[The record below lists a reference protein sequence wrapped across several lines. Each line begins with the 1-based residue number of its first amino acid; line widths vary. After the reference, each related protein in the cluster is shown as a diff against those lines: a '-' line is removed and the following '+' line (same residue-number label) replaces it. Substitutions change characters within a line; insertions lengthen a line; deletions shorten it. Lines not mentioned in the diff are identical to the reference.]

1 MPRKEESMN
10 STLGN
15 NESIVKVLK
24 EQNEIIQTV
33 TSEVNKIIST
43 LKSGDFESFVRVE
56 KRITQV
62 QNEVE
67 KLSKI
72 LSTVSASSETN
83 SIKTETAPK
92 PCESTMQYGT
102 PAVIQC
108 KVWQEFQEFA
118 SGAENVSFAF
128 READRTF
135 EADAL
140 KNNSIVAYIG
150 SAPGQKVLL
159 KAWLSQQMNVAE
171 PRVFEG
177 SLAKV

>member
-1 MPRKEESMN
+1 MN
-10 STLGN
+10 SSFGN
-15 NESIVKVLK
+15 AESVVKVLK

-43 LKSGDFESFVRVE
+43 LKTGDFESFARVE

-67 KLSKI
+67 KISKI
-72 LSTVSASSETN
+72 LSTISTSNETN
-83 SIKTETAPK
+83 TTKTETAPK
-92 PCESTMQYGT
+92 PCEPTMQYGS

-128 READRTF
+128 RETDRTF

-150 SAPGQKVLL
+150 SAPGQKILL

-177 SLAKV
+177 SIGKP